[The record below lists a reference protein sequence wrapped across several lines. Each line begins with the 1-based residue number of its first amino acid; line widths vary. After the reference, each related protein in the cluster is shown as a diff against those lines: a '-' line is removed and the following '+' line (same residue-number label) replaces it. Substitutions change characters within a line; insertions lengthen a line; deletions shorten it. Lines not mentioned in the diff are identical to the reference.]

1 MNRVLINWLEGGA
14 FLEVCSGFVCE
25 ANHSR
30 MSHGDEE
37 TYIQNSV
44 ALWVGLIRIRE
55 LSESCHA
62 HACQVS
68 QSEPT
73 LNKSKI

>member
-1 MNRVLINWLEGGA
+1 MLINWLEGGA
-14 FLEVCSGFVCE
+14 FLEVCSGFACE
-25 ANHSR
+25 ANYSR

-44 ALWVGLIRIRE
+44 TFGVGLIRIRE

-62 HACQVS
+62 HAGRVS
-68 QSEPT
+68 
-73 LNKSKI
+73 

>member
-1 MNRVLINWLEGGA
+1 MLINWLEGGA

-25 ANHSR
+25 ANQGH

-37 TYIQNSV
+37 THIQNSV
-44 ALWVGLIRIRE
+44 TFLVGLIRIRG

-62 HACQVS
+62 HAGQVS
-68 QSEPT
+68 RSEST
-73 LNKSKI
+73 LKKSKI